1 MVSLLITLQEL
12 QERIDKLPRVR
23 LLNLPTPLEK
33 MSRLTASLKGPQL
46 WIKREDCTGL
56 AFGGN
61 KERKAEFALGDA
73 LAKKADVVITVGPI
87 QSNHGRATAA
97 AARKLGL
104 NVVLVLTGEKPSSYD
119 GNLLLNSLL
128 GAEIRFLKG
137 KPPKLE
143 KTRYMEKIASDLRKK
158 GKIPYIIPA
167 GASYPPGAAAY
178 VNAMLEL
185 IVQARDRGF
194 KISSLVHAAGSG
206 GTQAG
211 LVLANKALGLGIEV
225 LGICAEPGIKEKLVE
240 ETVEI
245 AARTA
250 ELLGV
255 KVNVTPDDVI
265 LDQDYAGEAYEE
277 PTSEAVR
284 AIKLAAQTEGILLDP
299 IYTGRAMAGLISLIK
314 QNHFRRESNVVFFHT
329 GGTPTLFPYR
339 DDFG

>member
-1 MVSLLITLQEL
+1 MITAQEL
-12 QERIDKLPRVR
+12 QKRIDKLPRVR
-23 LLNLPTPLEK
+23 LLNLPTPLES
-33 MSRLTASLKGPQL
+33 MPRLTESLKGPQL
-46 WIKREDCTGL
+46 WVKREDCTGL

-104 NVVLVLTGEKPSSYD
+104 DVILVLTGEKPSSYD

-137 KPPKLE
+137 KPSKLE
-143 KTRYMEKIASDLRKK
+143 KTRYMEEIASGLRKK
-158 GKIPYIIPA
+158 GRVPYVIPA

-185 IVQARDRGF
+185 FGQAHDRGF
-194 KISSLVHAAGSG
+194 KINHIVHAAGSG

-211 LVLANKALGLGIEV
+211 LVLANKVLGLRVEV
-225 LGICAEPGIKEKLVE
+225 LGICAEPGIKEKLVK
-240 ETVEI
+240 ETVEV
-245 AARTA
+245 AAKTA
-250 ELLGV
+250 DLLNL
-255 KVNVTPDDVI
+255 KVEVTSDDVI
-265 LDQDYAGEAYEE
+265 LNQDYAGEAYEV
-277 PTSEAVR
+277 PTSEAVS

-299 IYTGRAMAGLISLIK
+299 IYTGRAMAGLISLTK
-314 QNHFRRESNVVFFHT
+314 HGHFKRGSNVVFLHT

-339 DDFG
+339 NDFG